1 MTEQI
6 RDRSIA
12 RLIQEIGRVETCDP
26 EKPDADARSV
36 DRPLRFVG
44 SADVDEDGRTA
55 PLFWLNAGRKAGYKL
70 YHDNFSPVAQHLW
83 SSPSW
88 FSRSA
93 FQSGRADFQVEAP
106 MSG

>member
-26 EKPDADARSV
+26 EKPDARSV

-44 SADVDEDGRTA
+44 SGDVGEDGRTA

-70 YHDNFSPVAQHLW
+70 YPDNFSPVAQHL
-83 SSPSW
+83 SSSLSW

-93 FQSGRADFQVEAP
+93 FQSGRGDFQVKAP